1 MEPMLIAVTA
11 LSLAMAVAMAVLA
24 WRLLREEQRRA
35 DARVAVLTE
44 LASRDEGEAAPA
56 PRPMA
61 RRVEPPRIAPA
72 AKPAA
77 AVTRRPAPRAAEAPV
92 FDLPLRIDA
101 VVASAPE
108 AAGAPIGSL
117 FDAPRPAGHGV
128 SRALAL
134 ALVAAAMAT
143 GVWVVREL
151 GGRGAAATAAAP
163 VELVSLAHDRQ
174 DDTLR
179 ITGLVQNPRDGAERR
194 DVVAVAFLFDA
205 AGTLVASGRA
215 PIDFTRL
222 APGEESPFVILVPH
236 AEGVAR
242 YRLGFRTRDGRVLAH
257 VDRRSDPAAADTG
270 GPAARPGADLT
281 ARAAR

>member
-11 LSLAMAVAMAVLA
+11 LSLAIAVAMAVLA
-24 WRLLREEQRRA
+24 WRLLREEHRRA

-44 LASRDEGEAAPA
+44 LANRDLDAEAEAPA
-56 PRPMA
+56 RPAA
-61 RRVEPPRIAPA
+61 RRVEPPPAPA
-72 AKPAA
+72 P
-77 AVTRRPAPRAAEAPV
+77 RPAPTQQAPPRSATPTA
-92 FDLPLRIDA
+92 FDLPLRLEPA
-101 VVASAPE
+101 AAAPPE
-108 AAGAPIGSL
+108 AGGAPIGSL
-117 FDAPRPAGHGV
+117 FDAPRPAGQSLGRLV
-128 SRALAL
+128 AL

-151 GGRGAAATAAAP
+151 GGGRRAADAAP

-222 APGEESPFVILVPH
+222 APGDESPFVVLVPH
-236 AEGVAR
+236 ADGVAR
-242 YRLGFRTRDGRVLAH
+242 YRLGFRTGDGRVLAH
-257 VDRRSDPAAADTG
+257 VDRRSDPSTAGSSGA
-270 GPAARPGADLT
+270 PARPEADLA